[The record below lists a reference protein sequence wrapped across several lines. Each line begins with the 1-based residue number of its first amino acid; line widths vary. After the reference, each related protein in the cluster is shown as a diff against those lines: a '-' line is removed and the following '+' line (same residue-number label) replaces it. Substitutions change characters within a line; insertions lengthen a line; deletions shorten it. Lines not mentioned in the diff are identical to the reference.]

1 MAELSRGWEPPSA
14 LVLTHALEKLRA
26 RDGLSLAKMEDER
39 GQAWPLRQLR
49 ATQRFAGVHRL
60 GIADAA
66 LGVVKQCVLETID
79 GTHRI
84 VADSTLALGLFV
96 DQYARSGIHRK
107 IVKALT
113 ADSLGVR
120 RAALLSNWL
129 DLHAALGLDCTPPP
143 SDRTLRG
150 ATEHE
155 VLRELARQLLRWEV
169 SSVGVRNFVKPAA
182 GEQTP
187 TNGARGP
194 GRVLVVGGAVMDAT
208 FRTKN
213 LPQNETSS
221 EAYSF
226 DLSPGGKGVSQAV
239 AAARLGLEVALVAA
253 VADDRFGHEI
263 VDYLRDEGIDTSLLK
278 VIPRARTPFTGIIE
292 KELGDSV
299 AVNWRNQMEVHLDIG
314 DIEELSDKLIDCDA
328 VLVTFEIP
336 LETMQRTLALV
347 HTARQDRP
355 LVIVTPGQPYPDDG
369 ISGNA
374 LAQIDYMVAH
384 AWELGRYSPP
394 GQERFDPDPVARH
407 LLAYGL
413 ETLCIP
419 ANGGCTI
426 YSSTELETFMV
437 PSFPSIYKESSAAR
451 DAFCAALAAQLIDHG
466 RVFTEE
472 LALWA
477 TAAMACA
484 TADFPLSNSM
494 PTRARVEALLRRSRF
509 AVSPHT
515 RVNDDSRQP
524 LSDATAAAQPA
535 AHTQSAP

>member
-1 MAELSRGWEPPSA
+1 VAELSRGWEPPSA

-26 RDGLSLAKMEDER
+26 RDGLSLAKVGDGR
-39 GQAWPLRQLR
+39 GQAGPLLQLH
-49 ATQRFAGVHRL
+49 ATQRFASVHRVE
-60 GIADAA
+60 IADAA
-66 LGVVKQCVLETID
+66 VGVVKQCVLETID

-84 VADSTLALGLFV
+84 VADATLALGLFV
-96 DQYARSGIHRK
+96 DQYTRSGIQERV
-107 IVKALT
+107 VKALV

-120 RAALLSNWL
+120 RAALLSNWPQ
-129 DLHAALGLDCTPPP
+129 LHAALGLDSDVPP

-150 ATEHE
+150 TTEHD
-155 VLRELARQLLRWEV
+155 VLRELARQLIRWEV
-169 SSVGVRNFVKPAA
+169 SSVGVRNFVKPVT
-182 GEQTP
+182 GEHPPSNSTRP
-187 TNGARGP
+187 K
-194 GRVLVVGGAVMDAT
+194 GRIIVVGGAVMDAT

-239 AAARLGLEVALVAA
+239 AAARLGLEVSLVAA
-253 VADDRFGHEI
+253 IADDRFGHEI
-263 VDYLRDEGIDTSLLK
+263 IDYLHDEGVSTSLLK
-278 VIPRARTPFTGIIE
+278 LIPRARTPFTGIIE

-299 AVNWRNQMEVHLDIG
+299 AVNWRNQMEVHLDVG
-314 DIEELSDKLIDCDA
+314 DIEDLAHELVDCDA
-328 VLVTFEIP
+328 VLVTFEVP

-347 HTARQDRP
+347 HTAGHVRP
-355 LVIVTPGQPYPDDG
+355 LVIVTPGQPYADDG
-369 ISGNA
+369 ISGKS

-394 GQERFDPDPVARH
+394 GQEHFDPDPVARH
-407 LLAYGL
+407 LLAYGV

-426 YSSTELETFMV
+426 YSSTDLETFTV

-451 DAFCAALAAQLIDHG
+451 DAFCAALAAQLIDHD

-472 LALWA
+472 VALWA

-494 PTRARVEALLRRSRF
+494 PSRARVEALLRRSRF
-509 AVSPHT
+509 AVSPT
-515 RVNDDSRQP
+515 RVR
-524 LSDATAAAQPA
+524 AT
-535 AHTQSAP
+535 S